1 MRDSE
6 GNEEVGCIHICTSH
20 THSHISSPDEEVART
35 QDTPLVTTHSHTLI
49 YMHTYAYVHTH
60 TYSRTL

>member
-1 MRDSE
+1 VRDSE

-35 QDTPLVTTHSHTLI
+35 QYTPLVTTHSHTLM
-49 YMHTYAYVHTH
+49 YMHTYA
-60 TYSRTL
+60 